1 MEKEDMQVVSV
12 DSAVSRTEV
21 GIVIDKKQPG
31 ERREE
36 DTEVEGPQGEGRAG

>member
-31 ERREE
+31 ERRE